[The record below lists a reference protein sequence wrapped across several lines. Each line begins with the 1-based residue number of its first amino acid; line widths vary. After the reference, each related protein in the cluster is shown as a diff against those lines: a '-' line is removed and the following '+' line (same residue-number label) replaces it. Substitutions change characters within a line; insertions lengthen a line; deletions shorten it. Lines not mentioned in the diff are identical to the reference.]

1 MLRPVFLA
9 CSFVALAAIP
19 FAACGGTT
27 ANGVLPSPSA
37 EASHTRQPR
46 DVKGGSASKISLM
59 EPRHASSRWFSKA
72 DSKRR
77 APPQNCTF
85 GASRAAGSSI
95 SKYERFSKPNI
106 PATTFVGTLSSAL
119 SYVRTVSL

>member
-1 MLRPVFLA
+1 MVD
-9 CSFVALAAIP
+9 ALARPQRNLAEGP
-19 FAACGGTT
+19 AERAVEREDDPLGDVERAVRLHLHDDGGRRQGERLG
-27 ANGVLPSPSA
+27 ARRRGRS
-37 EASHTRQPR
+37 EARE
-46 DVKGGSASKISLM
+46 DGDD
-59 EPRHASSRWFSKA
+59 

-106 PATTFVGTLSSAL
+106 PATTFVGTLSSTL